1 MSLPLGTSLIGISQ
15 GMLALVG
22 MAAGTA
28 YLDAKLHISKDL
40 HQLSRARRGE
50 RNLARAGGIP
60 CFSMCSKG
68 QRLIHV
74 ILAVKQKRASGFFLF
89 EAAAQRLGDL
99 PCIWSRQAE
108 YTWSQAYERVC
119 QYGHY
124 FRDLGVTPSQ
134 YVGVY
139 MYNSPELLFIWM
151 GLLSIGAAPALIN
164 YNLASDALLHCVRL
178 SKAQFLM
185 YDDTPDCVS
194 RIESA
199 HQQLRNIGIET
210 IKVSDTLKARVAE
223 NSPHRAS
230 VDCFEESRLLPFAL
244 MYTRCVNPYFLH
256 GQTSSHQWKR
266 NYRPT
271 KGIPPHSGAEL
282 CLGFPAPKKPSASC
296 RGPKVI
302 GLIIVSLF
310 GELVRYLL
318 SAPPSPNDRRHQIRL
333 IWGNGLSPELWTQ
346 FQDRFGVSEIGEF
359 YASTEGVL
367 TLVKHYRSPG
377 FGIGAIGHHGWLL
390 RRKFHQAY
398 VPVHIDPETGE
409 VWRSP
414 ETGFARRVPYDKG
427 GEILVK
433 LPSRSAWAGYW
444 HAQEATEKKLLEN
457 VFEKGD
463 LYFRTGDALRRD
475 ADGHWYFIDRLG
487 DTYRWKGE
495 NVSTTEVSQVL
506 GSDPEIVEA
515 NVYGVKIPNH
525 DGRAGCAALVLKGT
539 TPDDFDWARLAALL
553 RSKLPPYAVPL
564 FVRVRE
570 GGVGGMS
577 TDNYKH
583 NKVPLREEGVNPR
596 TRGTNVRDGERDRV
610 FWLPAGSSE
619 YVPFTER
626 DWDLLGEGRAKL

>member
-244 MYTRCVNPYFLH
+244 MYTRSTIFVY
-256 GQTSSHQWKR
+256 
-266 NYRPT
+266 
-271 KGIPPHSGAEL
+271 
-282 CLGFPAPKKPSASC
+282 
-296 RGPKVI
+296 V
-302 GLIIVSLF
+302 